1 MKKRRPQRRHRPRM
15 GRPHAKAILMRRY
28 ARHVDAILR
37 FQREARLASIRLE
50 SEILHLAFGVGMA
63 RLKNEP

>member
-1 MKKRRPQRRHRPRM
+1 M